1 MTEDDLPVTLAD
13 VLAARRRIAPYLR
26 PTPTHRYPSLD
37 RELGLEVWVKHEN
50 HQPVGAFK
58 VRGGVNLIARMPAEQ
73 RAAGVIA
80 ASTGNHGQSVAFAA
94 RLFGVRAIVAV
105 PEGANPTKVQAMR
118 DLGAEV
124 VVHGESYDDARLWV
138 EEEAARRGYR
148 YIHSGNE
155 PDLIAGVGTLTLEM
169 LEVQPELDVLF
180 VPVGGGSGAAGAAIV
195 AGALRPGL
203 RVVGVQAE
211 GAPAAYLSW
220 KQGRPVEAPARTF
233 AEGLATGVP
242 FELPQ
247 RILRARLD
255 DFVLVS
261 DADIQAAV
269 RLYLEHTH
277 NLAEGAGAAALAA
290 ARRHADGLRGRRVGV
305 VLSGGNLSPEQLR
318 EVLGC
323 A

>member
-1 MTEDDLPVTLAD
+1 M
-13 VLAARRRIAPYLR
+13 R

-37 RELGLEVWVKHEN
+37 RELGLAVWVKHEN

-58 VRGGVNLIARMPAEQ
+58 VRGGVNLVARLSAKQ

-118 DLGAEV
+118 DLGAGV
-124 VVHGESYDDARLWV
+124 VFRGRSYDEARLWV

-148 YIHSGNE
+148 YIPGRNE

-169 LEVQPELDVLF
+169 LESQPELDVLF
-180 VPVGGGSGAAGAAIV
+180 VPVGGGSGAAGAAVV
-195 AGALRPGL
+195 AKALRPGI

-220 KQGRPVEAPARTF
+220 KQRRPVEAPARTF

-247 RILRARLD
+247 RILRALLD

-261 DADIQAAV
+261 DAEIQAAI

-277 NLAEGAGAAALAA
+277 NLARE
-290 ARRHADGLRGRRVGV
+290 RGR
-305 VLSGGNLSPEQLR
+305 LR
-318 EVLGC
+318 WRRLRRTRTGC
-323 A
+323 AASAWASC

>member
-1 MTEDDLPVTLAD
+1 MTQKDLPVTITD
-13 VLAARRRIAPYLR
+13 VLAARRRIAPHLR

-58 VRGGVNLIARMPAEQ
+58 VRGGVNLIARLPAEQ

-124 VVHGESYDDARLWV
+124 VFRGKNYDDARLWV

-169 LEVQPELDVLF
+169 LEAQPELDVLF

-195 AGALRPGL
+195 AKALRPGMH
-203 RVVGVQAE
+203 VIGVQAE
-211 GAPAAYLSW
+211 GAPSAYLSW

-233 AEGLATGVP
+233 AEGLATGTP

-247 RILRARLD
+247 RILRALLD

-261 DADIQAAV
+261 DADIKAAV
-269 RLYLEHTH
+269 RLYLERTR

-290 ARRHADGLRGRRVGV
+290 ARAHADELRGRRVGV

-318 EVLGC
+318 EVLDC